1 MSEVNF
7 VVPQNATVLSESSNI
22 RKPASGDQT
31 DASLVAGELTAKTDP
46 KREFSKAE
54 LEVAAAKV
62 SDTLSEISS
71 TSLSFSVVE
80 ELSRM
85 VVAVRSVGSDKVIRQ
100 FPPEEFISVAKF
112 ISSQD
117 PSSIDEDFLK
127 GILHDSFS

>member
-1 MSEVNF
+1 MSEVNG
-7 VVPQNATVLSESSNI
+7 VVPQNATVLTEASNI
-22 RKPASGDQT
+22 SKSAGRNQAEGSAT
-31 DASLVAGELTAKTDP
+31 AGEIIARADF
-46 KREFSKAE
+46 KREISKAE
-54 LEVAAAKV
+54 LETAAAEV
-62 SDTLSEISS
+62 SDKLSKISS

-117 PSSIDEDFLK
+117 PSSMDEDFLK
-127 GILHDSFS
+127 GILHDSFT